1 MKQNTAILGFLTYEE
16 GGERI
21 NGNMGFQDQQY
32 ALLWVQKNIE
42 HFGWPFRSLYLAEL
56 HRCIVV

>member
-1 MKQNTAILGFLTYEE
+1 MPQNTAIFGFLAYEE

-42 HFGWPFRSLYLAEL
+42 NFGGDKNQVYIL
-56 HRCIVV
+56 V